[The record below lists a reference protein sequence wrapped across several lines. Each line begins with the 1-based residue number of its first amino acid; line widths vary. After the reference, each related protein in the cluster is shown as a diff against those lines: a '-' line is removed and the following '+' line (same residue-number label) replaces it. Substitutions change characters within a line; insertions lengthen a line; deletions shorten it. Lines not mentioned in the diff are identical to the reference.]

1 MYMYIHIHT
10 YVCVYED
17 NEVKKKQ
24 INGNDKMVSTVLSF
38 KIST

>member
-1 MYMYIHIHT
+1 MYVYVYT
-10 YVCVYED
+10 YMCVCVYED

-24 INGNDKMVSTVLSF
+24 INGNDKMLSTVLSF

>member
-1 MYMYIHIHT
+1 MYMSIHI

-24 INGNDKMVSTVLSF
+24 INGNDKMLSTVLSF